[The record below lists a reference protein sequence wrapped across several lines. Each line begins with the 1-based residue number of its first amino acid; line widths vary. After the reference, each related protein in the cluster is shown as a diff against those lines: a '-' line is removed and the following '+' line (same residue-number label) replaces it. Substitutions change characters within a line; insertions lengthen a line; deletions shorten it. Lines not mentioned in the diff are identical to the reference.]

1 MAGEGEVS
9 VHSGGGGGS
18 GWRLM
23 AAVDFARSRFS
34 NGGGWSRM
42 LGIGE
47 ESIEDT
53 SEIMREEDEED
64 SMVIFEPNWGH

>member
-1 MAGEGEVS
+1 
-9 VHSGGGGGS
+9 
-18 GWRLM
+18 
-23 AAVDFARSRFS
+23 
-34 NGGGWSRM
+34 M

-64 SMVIFEPNWGH
+64 SMVIFEPN